1 MSCVAGRNVR
11 TVPTSV
17 ACAGITLIAP
27 GLPACIAQRLTTA
40 VSIGLTLRDDDRL
53 HRGDDVPRDE
63 HGIDRGVRMGA
74 VAAAA
79 VDRDLDAVGGRHRRP
94 RT

>member
-17 ACAGITLIAP
+17 ACAGMTLIAP

-40 VSIGLTLRDDDRL
+40 VSIGLTLR
-53 HRGDDVPRDE
+53 E
-63 HGIDRGVRMGA
+63 TIDCTA
-74 VAAAA
+74 VMM
-79 VDRDLDAVGGRHRRP
+79 
-94 RT
+94 